1 MAQVTLAR
9 SAPVFGTALQ
19 FLVPRGECGPQVMGK
34 AQDPYRIF
42 SASIKININAFI
54 AYVTYFNKVNL
65 DLAWSENMGNWLCIF
80 GAVGIRSGGR

>member
-1 MAQVTLAR
+1 
-9 SAPVFGTALQ
+9 
-19 FLVPRGECGPQVMGK
+19 MGK

-54 AYVTYFNKVNL
+54 EYVTYFNKVNL